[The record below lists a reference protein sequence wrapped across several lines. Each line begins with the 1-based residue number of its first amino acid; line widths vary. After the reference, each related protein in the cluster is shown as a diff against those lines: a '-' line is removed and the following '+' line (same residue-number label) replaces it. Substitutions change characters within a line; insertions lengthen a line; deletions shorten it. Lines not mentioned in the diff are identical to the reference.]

1 MKHGGIMRP
10 DELADGRPGRTSNL
24 GFSLIELMVAV
35 AIVAILLSIGVPSYR
50 DYVRRGAAAE
60 AVAVIGQGRVAAEQ
74 FFLDNRTYDGMPCPD
89 DTRTFDVACVAEDDP
104 AEPPTYTITATG
116 NGNMD
121 GFVYTVNQANL
132 RTTESPWGD
141 GNCWITRRGDGC

>member
-1 MKHGGIMRP
+1 MRT
-10 DELADGRPGRTSNL
+10 DGLVDLRPGRSRL
-24 GFSLIELMVAV
+24 RGFSLIELMVAV

-60 AVAVIGQGRVAAEQ
+60 AVAAIGQGRVAAEQ
-74 FFLDNRTYDGMPCPD
+74 FFLDNRTYVNMPCPD
-89 DTRTFDVACVAEDDP
+89 STRTFDIVCDNP
-104 AEPPTYTITATG
+104 AAPDATTYTITATG
-116 NGNMD
+116 NGNMA

-132 RTTESPWGD
+132 RTTVSPWGD

>member
-1 MKHGGIMRP
+1 MRP
-10 DELADGRPGRTSNL
+10 DELADIRPGRTSSR

-74 FFLDNRTYDGMPCPD
+74 FFLDNRTYVGMPCPD
-89 DTRTFDVACVAEDDP
+89 ATRTFDIACDDP
-104 AEPPTYTITATG
+104 DEPDATTYTITATG

>member
-1 MKHGGIMRP
+1 MRP
-10 DELADGRPGRTSNL
+10 DEVADRRPGRRSSL

-60 AVAVIGQGRVAAEQ
+60 AVAAIGQGRVAAEQ
-74 FFLDNRTYDGMPCPD
+74 FFLDNRTYEDMPCPD
-89 DTRTFDVACVAEDDP
+89 STRSFDIVCDDP
-104 AEPPTYTITATG
+104 AEPDATTYTITATG
-116 NGNMD
+116 NGNMA
-121 GFVYTVNQANL
+121 GFVYTVNQANV
-132 RTTESPWGD
+132 RTTASPWGD